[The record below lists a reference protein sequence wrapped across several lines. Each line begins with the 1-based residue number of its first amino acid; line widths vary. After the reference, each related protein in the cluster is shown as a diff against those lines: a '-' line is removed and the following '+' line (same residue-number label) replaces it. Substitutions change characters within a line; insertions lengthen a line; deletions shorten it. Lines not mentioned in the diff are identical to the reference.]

1 MAGSLWCEGCSAR
14 SRWTLSCQ
22 RMTLWSIKIGFD
34 TTFFP
39 LPSPILSQIYM
50 VLSYFKLTHWFI
62 LKNSWSDGGPWGY
75 PNEVIP
81 TGPNRERSQ
90 WRSSSGEEF
99 ISFNIFL
106 PSSIWIATGQKA
118 LTLHQG
124 NIWGKLTTGVSG
136 PRTRYIVL
144 LPDSCWIA
152 LSLLGS
158 GTGKVPFN
166 LLLWLQL

>member
-1 MAGSLWCEGCSAR
+1 MDIVMPEDDFRKYQNRFWYYFLPISLSHPVTNLHGA
-14 SRWTLSCQ
+14 
-22 RMTLWSIKIGFD
+22 
-34 TTFFP
+34 
-39 LPSPILSQIYM
+39 
-50 VLSYFKLTHWFI
+50 FI
-62 LKNSWSDGGPWGY
+62 LQADSLIYFLNSWLDGGPWGY

-90 WRSSSGEEF
+90 WRSSSGEAL

-106 PSSIWIATGQKA
+106 PSSIWIATGEKA

-124 NIWGKLTTGVSG
+124 NIWGKITTGVSG

-144 LPDSCWIA
+144 LPDSCWTA